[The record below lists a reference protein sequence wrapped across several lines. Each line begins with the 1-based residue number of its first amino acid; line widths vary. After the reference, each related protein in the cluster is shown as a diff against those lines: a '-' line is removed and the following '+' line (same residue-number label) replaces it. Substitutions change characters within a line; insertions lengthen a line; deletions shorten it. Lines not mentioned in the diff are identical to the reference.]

1 LRSSSMRTRCASSI
15 FSFRGVARPGS
26 RTRRE
31 VLFPGEYM
39 LLLPP
44 LHRRASCIPSY
55 YTIMIS
61 RSSLPS
67 SEEESCARH
76 RVMETLEYH
85 MMLSNM

>member
-1 LRSSSMRTRCASSI
+1 MNSGCLLYSLRSSSMRTRCASSI
-15 FSFRGVARPGS
+15 FSFR
-26 RTRRE
+26 
-31 VLFPGEYM
+31 GEYM